1 MNLKIK
7 RLNQNAVLP
16 KYATEGDA
24 GLDLTATRIIKNGLF
39 SVWYATDIAVEIP
52 KGHYGALA
60 PRSSISNDGTLMLAN
75 SIGTI
80 DTGFRLGIQV
90 RFNRTFK
97 GVFTRKQYKVGDRI
111 AQLIIVP
118 FKSVKIEEVEELSK
132 TERGGFGH
140 TGR

>member
-1 MNLKIK
+1 MKLKIK
-7 RLNQNAVLP
+7 RLSKESVLP
-16 KYATEGDA
+16 SYAKKGDA
-24 GLDLTATRIIKNGLF
+24 GLDLTATKIIKNGLF

-80 DTGFRLGIQV
+80 DEGFRLGIQV

-118 FKSVKIEEVEELSK
+118 FKSVEVEEVEILSE
-132 TERGGFGH
+132 TERGGWGS
-140 TGR
+140 TGK

>member
-1 MNLKIK
+1 MKLKIK
-7 RLNQNAVLP
+7 RLSKESVLP
-16 KYATEGDA
+16 SYAHKGDA
-24 GLDLTATRIIKNGLF
+24 GLDLTATKIIKNGLF

-80 DTGFRLGIQV
+80 DEGFRLGIQV

-118 FKSVKIEEVEELSK
+118 FKSVEIEEVEILSE
-132 TERGGFGH
+132 TERGGFGS
-140 TGR
+140 TGK